1 MKYKIMFLVL
11 IGTAVYLAKKK
22 ERVTMINYIGQ
33 ADIIIH
39 NLEKKMENIHSAQ
52 IK

>member
-22 ERVTMINYIGQ
+22 EKHNLTEYIGK
-33 ADIIIH
+33 ADIFIH